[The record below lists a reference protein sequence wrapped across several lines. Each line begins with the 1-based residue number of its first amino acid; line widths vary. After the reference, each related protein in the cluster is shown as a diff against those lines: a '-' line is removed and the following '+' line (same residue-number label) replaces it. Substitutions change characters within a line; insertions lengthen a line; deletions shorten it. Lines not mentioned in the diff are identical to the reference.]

1 MTRKER
7 VSTISCGVASLHIA
21 WAMTYGEWC
30 PQLGRS
36 GFLSAAHCRTV
47 CQFRLAHFPVLMV
60 STNGSAA
67 HRQQPDSASEVR
79 PGILTRC
86 HERVPGNERKGRL

>member
-36 GFLSAAHCRTV
+36 GFLRRTLPH
-47 CQFRLAHFPVLMV
+47 RLPVSLGALPVLMV

>member
-36 GFLSAAHCRTV
+36 GFLRRTLPHRLPVSLGALSCFDGFDEWLRRSQAA
-47 CQFRLAHFPVLMV
+47 A
-60 STNGSAA
+60 
-67 HRQQPDSASEVR
+67 
-79 PGILTRC
+79 
-86 HERVPGNERKGRL
+86 